1 MRAPGGERRPLRGA
15 LGRAAA
21 LACLLPLSFLAEGAA
36 GQSLHIGLSGDRSS
50 LNEVRSEDRLRGLGA
65 AGSVRF
71 ERPAWGV
78 EGDVSWRSLDAASD
92 GGGESVTLLGGSLR
106 GRYRVWRSLAVE
118 AGFES
123 RSVDPEF
130 SAQDVA
136 MAQVGL
142 HYLAPLARVAEMWI
156 RGAAIPWS
164 TFSGGG
170 EAGLGAALGMGV
182 RAGPAEARWRLTARY
197 DFQRLDRTVRSVD
210 VPIQMES
217 LRIGFEYAVF

>member
-1 MRAPGGERRPLRGA
+1 MRAPIRDRRSPWGA
-15 LGRAAA
+15 VVRAAA
-21 LACLLPLSFLAEGAA
+21 LACLLPLPFLAEGVAA
-36 GQSLHIGLSGDRSS
+36 QSLHIGLSGDRSS
-50 LNEVRSEDRLRGLGA
+50 LSEVRSADRLRGLGA
-65 AGSVRF
+65 AGSVRY
-71 ERPAWGV
+71 ERATWGI
-78 EGDVSWRSLDAASD
+78 EGDVSWRSLTPSSDA
-92 GGGESVTLLGGSLR
+92 GGESVTLLGGSLR
-106 GRYRVWRSLAVE
+106 GRYKMWRSLAVE

-142 HYLAPLARVAEMWI
+142 HYVAPLARVAEMWI

-182 RAGPAEARWRLTARY
+182 RAGPANARWRLAARY
-197 DFQRLDRTVRSVD
+197 DFQRLDRTVRGVD
-210 VPIQMES
+210 VPIQVES
-217 LRIGFEYAVF
+217 LRVGFEYAIF